1 LQAIIAAAAGVALLW
16 GSGWLFIKLG
26 VSSVPPFLFA
36 GVRGILAGLILLALV
51 RRQRQTWPGRREL
64 LLLVGVGI
72 LMTGVCNGLV
82 FWGQARLTSSTAALL
97 YCSMPFF
104 TAVFSHFLLA
114 NERLNTVRVTGLLLG
129 FTGVWLVLSRQQLDA
144 GAGVT
149 DGKVAVILSAVF
161 WALSLVLN
169 KRLLPNT
176 NSVMMTG
183 VQLLAGGIFLLPLGL
198 LTESTAGISIT
209 LITVLDFLML
219 LFGQGVLAY
228 LCYYY
233 LLSKVGATN
242 VAMLSFVTPT
252 IAVILGVVLL
262 GERPYWQMAAGLV
275 LVAAGIITVNLL
287 GQRERATI

>member
-1 LQAIIAAAAGVALLW
+1 MQAIIAAAAGIALLW

-72 LMTGVCNGLV
+72 LMTGVCNGLT
-82 FWGQARLTSSTAALL
+82 FWGQARLTSSTAALV
-97 YCSMPFF
+97 YCGMPFF
-104 TAVFSHFLLA
+104 TAIFSHFLLA
-114 NERLNTVRVTGLLLG
+114 NQKLNTVRVTGLLLG
-129 FTGVWLVLSRQQLDA
+129 FAGVWLVLSTQHLDA
-144 GAGVT
+144 SAGAT
-149 DGKVAVILSAVF
+149 DGKVAMILSALL

-176 NSVMMTG
+176 NSIMMTG
-183 VQLLAGGIFLLPLGL
+183 VQLLAGGLFLTPLGL
-198 LTESTAGISIT
+198 LTESTAGIHIT

-233 LLSKVGATN
+233 LLSKVSATS
-242 VAMLSFVTPT
+242 VALLSFVTPT

-275 LVAAGIITVNLL
+275 LVAAGILTVNLL
-287 GQRERATI
+287 GQRERATA